1 MLVEN
6 LNIHFERSIKQNWD
20 LPAFSNYKD
29 VSNSYK
35 QVADRILYLHCIFKK
50 FDLKKG
56 DKIALFGKNS
66 VNWAITYLASVSY
79 GIVIVP
85 ILPDFKPDDVHHIVN
100 HSDSCIL
107 FTADSL
113 FDELDET
120 SMNNLDA
127 IFSLKDFSYLFSKK
141 KTYQNFLTEASK
153 EYLQD
158 FDNKLTSENYS
169 LPEIKN
175 EDLAAII
182 YTSGTTGFSKGVML
196 PHKSLISNIIYAKE
210 HMPLNPGDTIVSFLP
225 IAHVFGCAFEFLF
238 PFCSGCHITFLG
250 KTPSP
255 KVLIKSFQEIHP
267 RLILSV
273 PLVIEKI
280 YKKQIKPTL
289 QKGSMKI
296 LLKIPFTK
304 KLIYKKINEKLTI
317 VFGRNFR
324 EIVIGGAALN
334 EEVESFLRDIKF
346 RYTVGYGMTECGP
359 LISYAGWKKFK
370 RASCGIVVDRMKT
383 KIDSSDPQKV
393 IGEIMVKGDN
403 VMYGYYKNKEATK
416 AAIDDLGWLRTGD
429 LGIMDEDNF
438 IFIKGRSKSM
448 ILGPAGKNIYPEEI
462 EARLNNLPFVQE
474 SIVVDRDSKLVALVY
489 PDMEQIDALDL
500 EEKELQ
506 LKMDEN
512 KKSINKIFPAYMAI
526 TKIEI
531 YPEEFEKT
539 PKKSIK
545 RFLYTTQK

>member
-1 MLVEN
+1 MLAEN

-35 QVADRILYLHCIFKK
+35 QIADRILYLHCIFKK
-50 FDLKKG
+50 FNLKKG

-100 HSDSCIL
+100 HSESCIL

-127 IFSLKDFSYLFSKK
+127 IFSLKDFSFLFSKK
-141 KTYQNFLTEASK
+141 KAYQNYLSEASK
-153 EYLQD
+153 VYLQD

-169 LPEIKN
+169 LPEVKN

-196 PHKSLISNIIYAKE
+196 PHKSLISNIIFAKE

-304 KLIYKKINEKLTI
+304 KLIYNKINKKLTT
-317 VFGRNFR
+317 VFGGNFR

-334 EEVESFLRDIKF
+334 EEVEGFLRDIKF

-359 LISYAGWKKFK
+359 LISYAGWNKFK
-370 RASCGIVVDRMKT
+370 RASCGAVVDRMKV
-383 KIDSSDPQKV
+383 KIDSSDPQKEV
-393 IGEIMVKGDN
+393 GEIIVKGDN
-403 VMYGYYKNKEATK
+403 VMYGYYKNKEATN

-489 PDMEQIDALDL
+489 PDMEQIDALGL
-500 EEKELQ
+500 NEKELQ

-512 KKSINKIFPAYMAI
+512 RKSINKVFPAYMAI

-531 YPEEFEKT
+531 YSEEFEKT

-545 RFLYTTQK
+545 RFLYTTQN